1 MTQNR
6 RVAAFFL
13 ACLTL
18 GLCLFLSACGKKGEP
33 TLKSFEKP
41 PAPSQLRAIHRENE
55 LILQWDYPRGQEAQL
70 SDFVLYKSSGA
81 EFEKLVN
88 IERSNRSYSDRQI
101 RPGTTYQYRLIAQ
114 NFRGVYSTESNTL
127 TATPGDVPAAP
138 HSLAYAIRDNAVVI
152 GWDHPEAGAKFNVYR
167 SLEKEKFGLTPVND
181 APLGEAVFT
190 DKLNT
195 QRPVYYVVR
204 SLAGGPLRGEGP
216 ASPVLAV
223 DPAELVPGQPQK
235 LQVLAGEDRVFLSWE
250 APPDPWLKGFRIY
263 RRMQGEDYVAIAETQ
278 IPTFVDSTNPKA
290 RRDYRVHALGPVN
303 EGPGIEALGVSYA
316 PQR

>member
-1 MTQNR
+1 MMQNR

-18 GLCLFLSACGKKGEP
+18 GLCLSLSACGKKGEP

-41 PAPSQLRAIHRENE
+41 PAPAQLRAIHRENE

-70 SDFVLYKSSGA
+70 ADFVLYKSSGA

-88 IERSNRSYSDRQI
+88 IERSNRSYGDREI
-101 RPGTTYQYRLIAQ
+101 RQGTTYQYKLIAQ
-114 NFRGVYSTESNTL
+114 NYRGVYSTESNTL
-127 TATPGDVPAAP
+127 TAAPGNVPAAP
-138 HSLAYAIRDNAVVI
+138 HSLSYTIRDNTVVI
-152 GWDHPEAGAKFNVYR
+152 GWDHPAAGATFNVYR
-167 SLEKEKFGLTPVND
+167 SFEKDKFGMTPVND
-181 APLGEAVFT
+181 APLAESVFT
-190 DKLNT
+190 DTLNT
-195 QRPVYYVVR
+195 VRPVYYVVR

-223 DPAELVPGQPQK
+223 DPADLVPGKPQK
-235 LQVLAGEDRVFLSWE
+235 IQALAGEDKVFLSWE
-250 APPDPWLKGFRIY
+250 APPEPWLKGFRIY
-263 RRMQGEDYVAIAETQ
+263 RRMRGEEYIAIGETQ
-278 IPTFVDSTNPKA
+278 IPTFTDSTDTKT

-303 EGPGIEALGVSYA
+303 EGPGVEVLAVSYT